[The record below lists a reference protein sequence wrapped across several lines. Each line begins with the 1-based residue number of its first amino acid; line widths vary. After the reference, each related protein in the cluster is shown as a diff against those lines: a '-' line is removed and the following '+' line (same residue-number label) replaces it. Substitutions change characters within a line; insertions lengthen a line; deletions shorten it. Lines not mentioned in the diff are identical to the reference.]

1 MEARKEGIFKLR
13 RRGKM
18 QKIGFIGL
26 GAMGRPMAKNL
37 AKKGFSLTVFD
48 LVADRMGP
56 LKAAGTQTAASCREV
71 AEKCPVV
78 ITMLPASVHVREAV
92 LGKGGVA
99 EGIRKGSILIDMST
113 IDPLTTREVA
123 GILEGKEVE
132 MLDAPVAR
140 GVPAAVAGTL
150 VIYVGGK
157 KEVFDRHR
165 PILAAMGTDIYHVG
179 DIGSGEVVK
188 IVNNYMVAVTTCA
201 LAEAM
206 VLGVKAGVKPDIL
219 FEALSSGSG
228 NSFVLQ
234 NHYKNSVMKGKFEEG
249 VFPVDYMLKD
259 LDLALSTGT
268 KLRIPLHFAAL
279 AAQQYISAGA
289 QGESRKYH
297 PAVIRPLEKLAGVE
311 VRSEK

>member
-1 MEARKEGIFKLR
+1 ME
-13 RRGKM
+13 
-18 QKIGFIGL
+18 KIGFIGL
-26 GAMGRPMAKNL
+26 GAMGGPMAKNL
-37 AKKGFSLTVFD
+37 VKKGFSLTVFD
-48 LVADRMGP
+48 IVAERMGP
-56 LKAAGTQTAASCREV
+56 LKASGAETAASCKEV

-78 ITMLPASVHVREAV
+78 ITMLPASAHVREAV

-99 EGIRKGSILIDMST
+99 EGIQRGSVLIDMST
-113 IDPLTTREVA
+113 IDPITTRDIARALQERRA
-123 GILEGKEVE
+123 E

-150 VIYVGGK
+150 VIYVGGE
-157 KEVFDRHR
+157 KEVFNRYR

-188 IVNNYMVAVTTCA
+188 IVNNLMVAVTTCA

-206 VLGVKAGVKPDIL
+206 VLGVKAGVKPDTL

-234 NHYKNSVMKGKFEEG
+234 NHYRNNVLKGKFEEG

-259 LDLALSTGT
+259 LDLALSTGNQ
-268 KLRIPLHFAAL
+268 LRVPLHFAAL
-279 AAQQYISAGA
+279 SAQQYIQAGA
-289 QGESRKYH
+289 SGEGKKYH
-297 PAVIRPLEKLAGVE
+297 PAVIRPLEKLVGVE
-311 VRSEK
+311 VRSGK

>member
-1 MEARKEGIFKLR
+1 
-13 RRGKM
+13 M

-26 GAMGRPMAKNL
+26 GAMGGPMAKNL
-37 AKKGFSLTVFD
+37 VKKGFSLTVFD
-48 LVADRMGP
+48 IVAERMEP
-56 LKAAGTQTAASCREV
+56 LKTAGAEAAASGKEV
-71 AEKCPVV
+71 AEKCSVV
-78 ITMLPASVHVREAV
+78 ITILPASVHVREAV

-99 EGIRKGSILIDMST
+99 EGIRRGSVLIDMST
-113 IDPLTTREVA
+113 IDPMTTREIARVLA
-123 GILEGKEVE
+123 EKETE

-188 IVNNYMVAVTTCA
+188 IVNNLMVAVTTCA
-201 LAEAM
+201 LAEAL

-234 NHYKNSVMKGKFEEG
+234 NHYKNNVMKGKFEEG
-249 VFPVDYMLKD
+249 VFPIDYMLKD

-268 KLRIPLHFAAL
+268 KLRVPLHFAAL
-279 AAQQYISAGA
+279 SAQQYISAGA
-289 QGESRKYH
+289 SGESKKYH

>member
-1 MEARKEGIFKLR
+1 
-13 RRGKM
+13 
-18 QKIGFIGL
+18 
-26 GAMGRPMAKNL
+26 MAKNL
-37 AKKGFSLTVFD
+37 LKKGFPLTVFD
-48 LVADRMGP
+48 IVAERIEP
-56 LKAAGTQTAASCREV
+56 LKAAGAEAAASCKEV
-71 AEKCPVV
+71 AGKCPLV
-78 ITMLPASVHVREAV
+78 ITILPASVHVREAV

-99 EGIRKGSILIDMST
+99 EGIRRGSVLIDMST
-113 IDPLTTREVA
+113 IDPLTTRDIA
-123 GILEGKEVE
+123 RILGEKGAE

-140 GVPAAVAGTL
+140 GVPAAIAGTL

-188 IVNNYMVAVTTCA
+188 IVNNLMVAVTTCA
-201 LAEAM
+201 LAEGL

-234 NHYKNSVMKGKFEEG
+234 NHYKNNVMKGKFEEG
-249 VFPVDYMLKD
+249 VFPIDYMLKD

-268 KLRIPLHFAAL
+268 KLRVPLHFAAL
-279 AAQQYISAGA
+279 SAQQYISAGA
-289 QGESRKYH
+289 SGENKKYH

-311 VRSEK
+311 VRSEA

>member
-1 MEARKEGIFKLR
+1 MEKV
-13 RRGKM
+13 
-18 QKIGFIGL
+18 GFIGL
-26 GAMGRPMAKNL
+26 GAMGGPMAKNL
-37 AKKGFSLTVFD
+37 VKKGLSLTIFD
-48 LVADRMGP
+48 IVAERMEP
-56 LKAAGTQTAASCREV
+56 LKAAGAEVAASCKEV
-71 AEKCPVV
+71 AEKCRLV
-78 ITMLPASVHVREAV
+78 ITILPASAHVREAI
-92 LGKGGVA
+92 LGKAGVA
-99 EGIRKGSILIDMST
+99 EGIQRDSVLIDMST
-113 IDPLTTREVA
+113 IDPITTRDIA
-123 GILEGKEVE
+123 RILREKEVE

-157 KEVFDRHR
+157 REVFERHR

-188 IVNNYMVAVTTCA
+188 IVNNLMVAVTTCA

-234 NHYKNSVMKGKFEEG
+234 NHYKNNVMKGKFEEG
-249 VFPVDYMLKD
+249 VFPIDYMLKD
-259 LDLALSTGT
+259 LDLALSTGS

-279 AAQQYISAGA
+279 SAQQYISAGA
-289 QGESRKYH
+289 GGESKKYH
-297 PAVIRPLEKLAGVE
+297 PAVIRPLEKLVGVE

>member
-1 MEARKEGIFKLR
+1 
-13 RRGKM
+13 M

-26 GAMGRPMAKNL
+26 GAMGGPMARNL
-37 AKKGFSLTVFD
+37 KKKGFSLTVFD
-48 LVADRMGP
+48 IVAERMEP
-56 LKAAGTQTAASCREV
+56 LKAAGAEPAASCREV

-78 ITMLPASVHVREAV
+78 ITILPASVHVREAV

-99 EGIRKGSILIDMST
+99 EGIRRGSVLIDMST
-113 IDPLTTREVA
+113 IDPITTRDIA
-123 GILEGKEVE
+123 RILGEKGAE

-140 GVPAAVAGTL
+140 GVPAAIAGTL

-157 KEVFDRHR
+157 REVFDRHR

-188 IVNNYMVAVTTCA
+188 IVNNLMVAVTTCA
-201 LAEAM
+201 LAEAL

-234 NHYKNSVMKGKFEEG
+234 NHYKNNVMKGKFEEG
-249 VFPVDYMLKD
+249 VFPIDYMLKD

-279 AAQQYISAGA
+279 SAQQYISAGA
-289 QGESRKYH
+289 SGESKKYH

-311 VRSEK
+311 VRSEA

>member
-1 MEARKEGIFKLR
+1 ME
-13 RRGKM
+13 
-18 QKIGFIGL
+18 
-26 GAMGRPMAKNL
+26 
-37 AKKGFSLTVFD
+37 
-48 LVADRMGP
+48 P
-56 LKAAGTQTAASCREV
+56 LKTMGAEMATSCKEV

-78 ITMLPASVHVREAV
+78 ITMLPASAHVKEAV
-92 LGKGGVA
+92 LGKMGVG
-99 EGIRKGSILIDMST
+99 EGIQRGSVLIDMST
-113 IDPLTTREVA
+113 IDPMTTREIA
-123 GILEGKEVE
+123 DILGAKGVE

-165 PILAAMGTDIYHVG
+165 EILAAMGTDIYHVG
-179 DIGSGEVVK
+179 DIGGGEVVK
-188 IVNNYMVAVTTCA
+188 IVNNLMVAVTTCA

-234 NHYKNSVMKGKFEEG
+234 NHYKNNVMKGKFEEG

-259 LDLALSTGT
+259 LDLALSTGN
-268 KLRIPLHFAAL
+268 KLRVPLHFAAL
-279 AAQQYISAGA
+279 SAQQYILAGA
-289 QGESRKYH
+289 SGESKKYH

-311 VRSEK
+311 VRAGK

>member
-1 MEARKEGIFKLR
+1 L
-13 RRGKM
+13 
-18 QKIGFIGL
+18 L
-26 GAMGRPMAKNL
+26 
-37 AKKGFSLTVFD
+37 KKGFPLTVFD
-48 LVADRMGP
+48 IVTERMEP
-56 LKAAGTQTAASCREV
+56 LKAAGAEAAASCKEV
-71 AEKCPVV
+71 AEKCPLV
-78 ITMLPASVHVREAV
+78 ITILPASAHVREAV

-99 EGIRKGSILIDMST
+99 GGIGRGSVLIDMST
-113 IDPLTTREVA
+113 IDPITTRDIA
-123 GILEGKEVE
+123 RILEEKGAE

-157 KEVFDRHR
+157 KEVFDRHQ

-179 DIGSGEVVK
+179 GIGSGEVVK
-188 IVNNYMVAVTTCA
+188 IVNNLMVAVTTCA
-201 LAEAM
+201 LAEAL

-234 NHYKNSVMKGKFEEG
+234 NHYKNNVMKGKFEEG
-249 VFPVDYMLKD
+249 VFPIDYMLKD

-268 KLRIPLHFAAL
+268 KLRVPLHFAAL
-279 AAQQYISAGA
+279 SAQQYISAGA
-289 QGESRKYH
+289 SGESKKYH

-311 VRSEK
+311 VRSEA

>member
-1 MEARKEGIFKLR
+1 LEKV
-13 RRGKM
+13 
-18 QKIGFIGL
+18 GFIGL
-26 GAMGRPMAKNL
+26 GAMGRPMAHNL
-37 AKKGFSLTVFD
+37 VKKGFHLTVFD
-48 LVADRMGP
+48 IAAERMGS
-56 LKAAGTQTAASCREV
+56 LTAMGAEGATSCREV

-78 ITMLPASVHVREAV
+78 ITLLPASAHVREAV
-92 LGKGGVA
+92 LGSKGVA
-99 EGIRKGSILIDMST
+99 DGIQRGSVLIDMST
-113 IDPLTTREVA
+113 IDPLTSREIA
-123 GILEGKEVE
+123 TILGEKGAE

-157 KEVFDRHR
+157 KEVFERR
-165 PILAAMGTDIYHVG
+165 RGILAAMGTDIYYVG

-188 IVNNYMVAVTTCA
+188 LVNNLMVAVTTCA

-206 VLGVKAGVKPDIL
+206 VLGVKAGVQPDIL

-234 NHYKNSVMKGKFEEG
+234 NHYQNAVMKGKFEEG

-279 AAQQYISAGA
+279 SAQQYIAAGA
-289 QGESRKYH
+289 SGESKKYH

-311 VRSEK
+311 VRGKK

>member
-1 MEARKEGIFKLR
+1 ME
-13 RRGKM
+13 
-18 QKIGFIGL
+18 KIGFIGL
-26 GAMGRPMAKNL
+26 GAMGGPMAKNL
-37 AKKGFSLTVFD
+37 VKKGFRLAVFD
-48 LVADRMGP
+48 TVTEKTVSLKSMGAEVA
-56 LKAAGTQTAASCREV
+56 KSCREV

-78 ITMLPASVHVREAV
+78 ITILPASAHVKEAV
-92 LGKGGVA
+92 LGKRGVGEA
-99 EGIRKGSILIDMST
+99 IQRGSVLIDMST
-113 IDPLTTREVA
+113 IDPMTTREIA
-123 GILEGKEVE
+123 EFLGEKGAE

-157 KEVFDRHR
+157 KEVFDRSR
-165 PILAAMGTDIYHVG
+165 EILAAMGTDIYHVG
-179 DIGSGEVVK
+179 GIGSGEVVK
-188 IVNNYMVAVTTCA
+188 IVNNLMVAVTTCA

-206 VLGVKAGVKPDIL
+206 VLGVKAGVNPDIL

-234 NHYKNSVMKGKFEEG
+234 NHYRNNVMKGKFEEG

-259 LDLALSTGT
+259 LDLALSTGN

-279 AAQQYISAGA
+279 SAQQYILAGA
-289 QGESRKYH
+289 SGESKKYH

-311 VRSEK
+311 VRAGK